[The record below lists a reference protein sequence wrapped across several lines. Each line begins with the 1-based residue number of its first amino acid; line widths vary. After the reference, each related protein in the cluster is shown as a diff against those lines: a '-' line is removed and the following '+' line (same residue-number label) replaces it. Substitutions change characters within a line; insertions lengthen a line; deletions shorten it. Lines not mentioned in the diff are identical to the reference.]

1 MEKIYNYI
9 NGDLVKPKEDTWL
22 ENYNPAIGEVYSFIP
37 DSDGQDVDLAYK
49 AAQEAFPLW
58 SKKTL
63 KERSDILQK
72 IANLIIKKVDE
83 LSLAES
89 IDNGKPLALAKK
101 VDIPRAASNMS
112 FFATAI
118 LHENSDTHQMNQ
130 VAINYTL
137 RKPIGVVG
145 CISPWNLPLYL
156 FTWKIAPALATGNTV
171 VAKPSEVT
179 PMTAYLFSKICQE
192 AGLPKGVLNIVHGLG
207 PKVGEPITKHAN
219 IKAISFT
226 GGTETGRRIAAIAAP
241 MFKKLSLEL
250 GGKNPN
256 IVFADCDLDKA
267 VSTSVLS
274 SFSNQGQ
281 ICLCGSRIFIERK
294 IYQDFKNKFL
304 DKVQNL
310 TIGDPLENT
319 TKIGAL
325 VSYDHM
331 QKVLNHIQIANDDGG
346 VLLSGGKQYVPE
358 GRCENGYFVEPTVFE
373 GLSYNC
379 VTNQEEI
386 FGPVVTLTPFD
397 NEDEV
402 IKYANSTKY
411 GLSATVW
418 TKDLNKANR
427 MSHLLQ
433 SGIVWVNCW
442 LVRDLRTPF
451 GGVKESGVGRE
462 GGAYALNFFTETTNV
477 CISYD

>member
-1 MEKIYNYI
+1 MQKIFNYI
-9 NGDLVKPKEDTWL
+9 NGNLVNSKENKWL
-22 ENYNPAIGEVYSFIP
+22 ENYNPAIGEVYSLIP
-37 DSDGQDVDLAYK
+37 DSDNQDVKSAYI

-58 SKKTL
+58 SNKTI
-63 KERSDILQK
+63 KERSEILQK
-72 IANLIIKKVDE
+72 IANLITKKIDE
-83 LSLAES
+83 LSFAES
-89 IDNGKPLALAKK
+89 VDNGKPLALAKK
-101 VDIPRAASNMS
+101 VDIPRAATNIS
-112 FFATAI
+112 FFASAI
-118 LHENSDTHQMNQ
+118 LHEKSDAYQMNQ

-156 FTWKIAPALATGNTV
+156 FTWKIAPALAAGNTV

-179 PMTAYLFSKICQE
+179 PMTAYLFSKICLE

-207 PKVGEPITKHAN
+207 PKVGEAITKHPN

-226 GGTETGRRIAAIAAP
+226 GGTTTGSKIAAIAAP

-267 VSTSVLS
+267 ISTSVLS

-294 IYQDFKNKFL
+294 IYKEFKSKFL
-304 DKVQNL
+304 KKIKNL
-310 TIGDPLENT
+310 TIGDPLEKT

-325 VSYDHM
+325 VSKGHM
-331 QKVLNHIQIANDDGG
+331 EKVLHHIQVAKDEGG
-346 VLLSGGKQYVPE
+346 ILLIGGGQYMAE
-358 GRCENGYFVEPTVFE
+358 GRCQNGYFVQPTVFE
-373 GLSYNC
+373 GLSYDC
-379 VTNQEEI
+379 ATNQEEI

-397 NEDEV
+397 YEDEV

-427 MSHLLQ
+427 MSQLLQ
-433 SGIVWVNCW
+433 SGIVWINCW

-451 GGVKESGVGRE
+451 GGVKDSGVGRE
-462 GGAYALNFFTETTNV
+462 GGTYALNFFTETTNV

>member
-1 MEKIYNYI
+1 MDKIFNYI
-9 NGDLVKPKEDTWL
+9 DGEFSTAIGKNWL
-22 ENYNPAIGEVYSFIP
+22 DNYNPSSGSVYNQIP
-37 DSDGQDVDLAYK
+37 DSNEKDIALAEK
-49 AAQEAFPLW
+49 AAQSAFSNW
-58 SKKTL
+58 SKTSL
-63 KERSDILQK
+63 KERSAVLLR
-72 IANLIIKKVDE
+72 IAELITKNLDD
-83 LSLAES
+83 LALAEC

-101 VDIPRAASNMS
+101 VDIPRAAANMS

-118 LHENSDTHQMNQ
+118 LHENSDAHEMNQ

-156 FTWKIAPALATGNTV
+156 FTWKIAPALAAGNTV

-179 PMTAYLFSKICQE
+179 PMTAYLFSKICHQ

-207 PKVGEPITKHAN
+207 TKVGEAITKHPN

-226 GGTETGRRIAAIAAP
+226 GGTATGKKIAAIAAP

-294 IYQDFKNKFL
+294 IYEEFKKLFL
-304 DKVQNL
+304 EKVKKL
-310 TIGDPLENT
+310 TIGDPLDT
-319 TKIGAL
+319 KTKIGAL
-325 VSYDHM
+325 VSKDHM
-331 QKVLNHIQIANDDGG
+331 EKVLQHIQIAKDDGG
-346 VLLSGGKQYVPE
+346 ILLNGGEQYIAE
-358 GRCENGYFVEPTVFE
+358 GRCENGYFITPTVFE
-373 GLSYNC
+373 GLSYDC
-379 VTNQEEI
+379 ATNQEEI
-386 FGPVVTLTPFD
+386 FGPVVTLSPFD
-397 NEDEV
+397 SEDEV
-402 IKYANSTKY
+402 VKYANSTKY

-418 TKDLNKANR
+418 TKDLSKANR
-427 MSHLLQ
+427 LSHSLQ

-462 GGAYALNFFTETTNV
+462 GGSYALNFFTETTNV

>member
-9 NGDLVKPKEDTWL
+9 NGELVKPNKDNWL
-22 ENYNPAIGEVYSFIP
+22 ENYDPALGKVYSLIP
-37 DSDGQDVDLAYK
+37 DSDDKDVNSAYK
-49 AAQEAFPLW
+49 AAKEAFPFW
-58 SKKTL
+58 SKKSV
-63 KERSDILQK
+63 KYRSDILQK
-72 IANLIIKKVDE
+72 IANLINKNLDE

-101 VDIPRAASNMS
+101 VDIPRAATNMS
-112 FFATAI
+112 FFATAV
-118 LHENSDTHQMNQ
+118 LHDSSDAHLTNQ
-130 VAINYTL
+130 LVINYTL

-156 FTWKIAPALATGNTV
+156 FTWKIAPALASGNTV

-207 PKVGEPITKHAN
+207 PKVGEPITKHPS
-219 IKAISFT
+219 IEAISFT
-226 GGTETGRRIAAIAAP
+226 GGTETGKKIASIAAP

-281 ICLCGSRIFIERK
+281 ICLCGSRIFIERN
-294 IYQDFKNKFL
+294 IYQNFKKKFL
-304 DKVQNL
+304 EKVQEL
-310 TIGDPLENT
+310 SIGDPLENT
-319 TKIGAL
+319 TKIGAI
-325 VSYDHM
+325 VSNEHM

-346 VLLSGGKQYVPE
+346 VLLIGGKQYSPE

-379 VTNQEEI
+379 PTNQEEI

-397 NEDEV
+397 SEDEV
-402 IKYANSTKY
+402 IEYANSTKY

-418 TKDLNKANR
+418 TKDINKANR
-427 MSHLLQ
+427 ISHLLQ

-451 GGVKESGVGRE
+451 GGVKESGIGRE
-462 GGAYALNFFTETTNV
+462 GGTYALNFFTETTNV